1 MEIKMTEKRVAIMD
15 TLRASDK
22 AMTLAEIAKAMGVEK
37 VATGTTNAMVKAGLI
52 RKAGTIK
59 VAKVIYVDV
68 ETYELG
74 ENADKATAT
83 ATETESK

>member
-1 MEIKMTEKRVAIMD
+1 MGIKMTEKRVAIMD

-83 ATETESK
+83 ETECK